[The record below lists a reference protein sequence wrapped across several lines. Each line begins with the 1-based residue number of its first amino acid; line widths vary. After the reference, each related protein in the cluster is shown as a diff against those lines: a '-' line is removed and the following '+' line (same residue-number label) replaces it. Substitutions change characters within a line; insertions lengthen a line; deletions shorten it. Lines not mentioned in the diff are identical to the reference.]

1 MNAFFEE
8 ITANEQTTFSIE
20 QKYRKLTALTDRL
33 IVEMTRDFAA
43 EFTSMSGRLYAL
55 CRATGYEHRT
65 LSLFRKNAAQVA
77 RGILQPNE
85 EDYRYDLKAVCE
97 AVAFLTREPIPEGL
111 RNRIPDHWR
120 PWPGKTD
127 QREFTKKIRITVT
140 GWDEDY
146 IYGTDRENPEDEEIR
161 ARYHQEDG
169 AFDSITEWLY
179 EGAQM
184 NLLSVYFTEEDG
196 LRIALPK
203 LFVLDPDFLI
213 DITAICQCIKPY
225 GTHVLNHLINKFT
238 PAPRSA
244 ALQLGNLAN
253 QFLDACVHDNG
264 LEDKTEE
271 EAYKEALL
279 QSFESSPIEYTTLPD
294 INQSFF
300 EQARKQFHHIREVVR
315 HKFTAEDIDIERQD
329 VQLEPSFLCEAL
341 GLQGRLDLLVNDSS
355 KIVELKSGKAE
366 EFPQISPKEE
376 HALQM
381 ALYKE
386 ILYYNMDVAHDAVQT
401 YLLYSRYPL
410 LYHIR
415 HSNTE
420 LRQAIALRN
429 QMVGLERLLRNG
441 HSREIVG
448 LLDENTLVSAAM
460 RSSKFYQ
467 QYLRKDLVG
476 MIGRLKGMKEIE
488 AEYFHTFLAF
498 MEREQFLSKIGD
510 DQPDSGRGFA
520 EVWNRDTVTK
530 QSNGNILTDLILTP
544 LFDDQGAVTG
554 MNLEMPEYAEDFL
567 PNFRNGDSVLLYER
581 NTEQDSAINKQIFR
595 CQIEEM
601 GTRTV
606 KVRLAYKQ
614 KNAQVFHQQ
623 SRYALEPGYA
633 DSSYAQAYRG
643 LYSLLLAPE
652 ERRALI
658 LGQRKPETDRNIT
671 LNRHFENPETEEI
684 VRKAKQARDY
694 FLLVGPPG
702 TGKTSVALKAM
713 VEELIQETPR
723 QNLLLMAYT
732 NRAVD
737 EICQMLEGLDEHPEY
752 VRIGQELNCEK
763 AYRHRL
769 IKYKIKDAQN
779 RKQIFDLLEPVQI
792 FVGTISSMAGKSEL
806 FELKRFDTAIVDE
819 ASQVLE
825 PQLLPLLC
833 ATTNLPD
840 PNYRS
845 NPCAIRKFI
854 LIGDHKQLP
863 AVVLQNPMRSEV
875 KSEKL
880 KAIGLTNCRNSLF
893 ERLHS
898 LQQLM
903 HTEQDMVAWLHRQG
917 RMHEELSEFVNRSF
931 YNQQLGLVPLPHQT
945 GALNNDYQGDD
956 PWMQMA
962 ATVRMGFIP
971 VVPKEY
977 GENNKVNREEAVV
990 TGQLVEALYRLH
1002 QKEKDW
1008 NPARQIGIIVPFRG
1022 QIAMIRKE
1030 LAARNL
1036 EGYEDITI
1044 DTVER
1049 YQGSQRDVILFS
1061 TTIRQPYQL
1070 EVLST
1075 PVKTEGQWVDRKLN
1089 VAITRARKQFFM
1101 TGNPH
1106 LLERSPSYSQL
1117 IDYMQEKENIQYSFL
1132 KRESRK

>member
-1 MNAFFEE
+1 MNAYFEE
-8 ITANEQTTFSIE
+8 ITALEQAE
-20 QKYRKLTALTDRL
+20 DLLPRKYRKLMGLTDRL
-33 IVEMTRDFAA
+33 ILEMTRDFAA
-43 EFTSMSGRLYAL
+43 EFTSMTGRLYAL
-55 CRATGYEHRT
+55 CQATGYEHRT
-65 LSLFRKNAAQVA
+65 LALFRKNALRVA
-77 RGILQPNE
+77 RGSLVPTA

-97 AVAFLTREPIPEGL
+97 AVAFLTREPIPDFLEKTL
-111 RNRIPDHWR
+111 PAHWR
-120 PWPGKTD
+120 PWPETPAY
-127 QREFTKKIRITVT
+127 REFVKKIRITVT
-140 GWDEDY
+140 GWDEEFV
-146 IYGTDRENPEDEEIR
+146 YGTDRENPDREDIR
-161 ARYHQEDG
+161 ARYRQEDR
-169 AFDSITEWLY
+169 AFDDLPKDLY
-179 EGAQM
+179 EGAQV
-184 NLLSVYFTEEDG
+184 NLLSVYFTEEEG
-196 LRIALPK
+196 KRTAQPK

-213 DITAICQCIKPY
+213 DITAICQCFKPY
-225 GTHVLNHLINKFT
+225 GTHALNHLINKLT

-253 QFLDACVHDNG
+253 QFLDACVHENAQEEKD
-264 LEDKTEE
+264 EE
-271 EAYKEALL
+271 ECYREALL
-279 QSFESSPIEYTTLPD
+279 QSFETSPIEYTTLPD
-294 INQSFF
+294 INQAFF
-300 EQARKQFHHIREVVR
+300 EQAHRQFHNIRDIVR

-355 KIVELKSGKAE
+355 KIVELKSGRTE
-366 EFPQISPKEE
+366 EYPQIRPREE

-386 ILYYNMDVAHDAVQT
+386 ILYYNMDVPHDEVQT

-410 LYHIR
+410 FYHIR
-415 HSNTE
+415 HSNAE
-420 LRQAIALRN
+420 LRQALALRN
-429 QMVGLERLLRNG
+429 RIVTLERMLRNG
-441 HSREIVG
+441 HSREVIG
-448 LLDENTLVSAAM
+448 MLSEDTLVNPAL
-460 RSSKFYQ
+460 RNGKFYQ
-467 QYLRKDLVG
+467 QYLRKDLVNL
-476 MIGRLKGMKEIE
+476 IGHLQHMKEVE

-520 EVWNRDTVTK
+520 EIWNLDTATK
-530 QSNGNILTDLILTP
+530 QSNGNILTDLRLKP
-544 LFDDQGAVTG
+544 LFDEQGVVTG
-554 MNLEMPEYAEDFL
+554 MDLEMPEYDEDFL
-567 PNFRNGDSVLLYER
+567 PNFRAGDSVLLYER
-581 NTEQDSAINKQIFR
+581 NSEQDSAINKQIFR

-601 GTRTV
+601 GTHTV
-606 KVRLAYKQ
+606 RVRLMFKQ
-614 KNAQVFHQQ
+614 KNAQVFHPQ
-623 SRYALEPGYA
+623 SLYALEPGYA

-652 ERRALI
+652 DRRALI
-658 LGQRKPETDRNIT
+658 LGQRKPETDHSVT
-671 LNRHFENPETEEI
+671 LNCSFENPETEEI

-713 VEELIQETPR
+713 VEELIHEQPR

-737 EICQMLEGLDEHPEY
+737 EICQMLEGLDDEPEY
-752 VRIGQELNCEK
+752 VRIGQELNCDK

-769 IKYKIKDAQN
+769 IKYKIRDAQN

-833 ATTNLPD
+833 ATTSLPD
-840 PNYRS
+840 PDYRN

-863 AVVLQNPMRSEV
+863 AVVLQNPLRSEV

-893 ERLHS
+893 ERLHT

-903 HTEQDMVAWLHRQG
+903 HTEEDTVAWLHRQG
-917 RMHEELSEFVNRSF
+917 RMHEELSEFVNQTF
-931 YNQQLGLVPLPHQT
+931 YNHQLGLVPLPHQT
-945 GALNNDYQGDD
+945 GALHVTYQGDD
-956 PWMQMA
+956 PWMRMA

-971 VVPKEY
+971 VVPAEY
-977 GENNKVNREEAVV
+977 SENNKVNREEATVI
-990 TGQLVEALYRLH
+990 GALVEALYRLH
-1002 QKEKDW
+1002 QTEEDW
-1008 NPARQIGIIVPFRG
+1008 NPGRQIGIIVPFRG

-1030 LAARNL
+1030 LANRHL
-1036 EGYEDITI
+1036 EEYENITI

-1070 EVLST
+1070 DVLST

-1101 TGNPH
+1101 TGNPK

-1117 IDYMQEKENIQYSFL
+1117 IEYIEKEQKL
-1132 KRESRK
+1132 

>member
-1 MNAFFEE
+1 MNIYFEE
-8 ITANEQTTFSIE
+8 ITNIE
-20 QKYRKLTALTDRL
+20 KEDLGRSVRYRKLAALTDRL
-33 IVEMTRDFAA
+33 VLELTRDFAA
-43 EFTSMSGRLYAL
+43 EFTSMAGRMYAL
-55 CRATGYEHRT
+55 CRATGYRHH
-65 LSLFRKNAAQVA
+65 SLAVFRKNALRVAQ
-77 RGILQPNE
+77 GSWEPTE

-97 AVAFLTREPIPEGL
+97 AVAFLTREEIPQEL
-111 RNRIPDHWR
+111 AEQLPREWR
-120 PWPGKTD
+120 PRPERTEYRD
-127 QREFTKKIRITVT
+127 FVKKIRITVT
-140 GWDEDY
+140 AWDGDWV
-146 IYGTDRENPEDEEIR
+146 YGVDRDHPEEEIR
-161 ARYHQEDG
+161 ARYRQEDG
-169 AFDSITEWLY
+169 AFDDLPLGLY
-179 EGAQM
+179 EGAQL
-184 NLLSVYFTEEDG
+184 NLLSVYFTEEEG
-196 LRIALPK
+196 QRTALPK
-203 LFVLDPDFLI
+203 LLVLDPDFLI
-213 DITAICQCIKPY
+213 DITAICQCFKPY
-225 GTHVLNHLINKFT
+225 GTHALNHLINKLT

-253 QFLDACVHDNG
+253 QFLDACVHDNPA
-264 LEDKTEE
+264 EERE
-271 EAYKEALL
+271 EAACYQEALL
-279 QSFESSPIEYTTLPD
+279 QSFETSPIEYTTLPD
-294 INQSFF
+294 INQEFF
-300 EQARKQFHHIREVVR
+300 QKAREQFHHIRDMVR
-315 HKFTAEDIDIERQD
+315 NKFTAEDIDIERQD

-355 KIVELKSGKAE
+355 KIVELKSGRTDEYPK
-366 EFPQISPKEE
+366 IKPKEE

-386 ILYYNMDVAHDAVQT
+386 ILYYNMDVPHDAVQT

-420 LRQAIALRN
+420 LRAAMALRN
-429 QMVGLERLLRNG
+429 RIVTLERRLRNG
-441 HSREIVG
+441 QSKEIIG
-448 LLDENTLVSAAM
+448 QLTEETLVDPEIRNS
-460 RSSKFYQ
+460 RFYQ
-467 QYLRKDLVG
+467 QYLRQDLVG
-476 MIGRLKGMKEIE
+476 LISRLKNMQEVE
-488 AEYFHTFLAF
+488 AEYFHAFLAF

-520 EVWNRDTVTK
+520 EIWNRDTATK
-530 QSNGNILTDLILTP
+530 QSNGNILTGLTARP
-544 LFDDQGAVTG
+544 LFDEQGAVTG
-554 MNLEMPEYAEDFL
+554 MDLEMPEYAEDFL

-581 NTEQDSAINKQIFR
+581 NTEEDSAINKQIFR

-601 GTRTV
+601 GPQSVR
-606 KVRLAYKQ
+606 VRLMFKQ
-614 KNAQVFHQQ
+614 KNAQVFHPEAH
-623 SRYALEPGYA
+623 YALEPGYA

-643 LYSLLLAPE
+643 LYSLLLAPP

-658 LGQRKPETDRNIT
+658 LGQRKPETDRSVR
-671 LNRHFENPETEEI
+671 LNRPCANPETEEI

-713 VEELIQETPR
+713 VEELLTESPR

-737 EICQMLEGLDEHPEY
+737 EICQMLEGLESRPEY
-752 VRIGQELNCEK
+752 VRIGQELNCDK

-769 IKYKIKDAQN
+769 IKYKIREAQN

-833 ATTNLPD
+833 ATTSLPD
-840 PNYRS
+840 PAYR
-845 NPCAIRKFI
+845 NQPCAIRKFI

-863 AVVLQNPMRSEV
+863 AVVLQSPQRSEV
-875 KSEKL
+875 HSETL
-880 KAIGLTNCRNSLF
+880 RAIGLTNCRNSLF
-893 ERLHS
+893 ERLHT

-903 HTEQDMVAWLHRQG
+903 HTEEDTVAWLHRQG
-917 RMHEELSEFVNRSF
+917 RMHEELSEFVNLTF
-931 YNQQLGLVPLPHQT
+931 YNRKLGIVPLPHQT
-945 GALNNDYQGDD
+945 GALDVAYEGTD
-956 PWMQMA
+956 PWMRLA

-971 VVPKEY
+971 VVPEEY
-977 GENNKVNREEAVV
+977 GENNKVNREEAAVV
-990 TGQLVEALYRLH
+990 GHLVEALYRLH
-1002 QKEKDW
+1002 EREEDW
-1008 NPARQIGIIVPFRG
+1008 NPGRQIGIIVPFRG
-1022 QIAMIRKE
+1022 QIAMVRKE

-1036 EGYEDITI
+1036 KDYEAITI

-1070 EVLST
+1070 DVLST
-1075 PVKTEGQWVDRKLN
+1075 PVQTEGQWVDRKLN

-1101 TGNPH
+1101 TGNPL
-1106 LLERSPSYSQL
+1106 LLERSPSYSEL
-1117 IDYMQEKENIQYSFL
+1117 IDYIQKRQQKE
-1132 KRESRK
+1132 

>member
-8 ITANEQTTFSIE
+8 ITDNEQTTRQIE

-33 IVEMTRDFAA
+33 IVDRTRDFAA
-43 EFTSMSGRLYAL
+43 EFTSMAGRLYAL
-55 CRATGYEHRT
+55 CQATGYNHRP
-65 LSLFRKNAAQVA
+65 LARFRKHAAEA
-77 RGILQPNE
+77 IRNTACPDE
-85 EDYRYDLKAVCE
+85 EDYRQDLKAVCE
-97 AVAFLTREPIPEGL
+97 AVAFLTREDIPEEL
-111 RNRIPDHWR
+111 QSLLP
-120 PWPGKTD
+120 
-127 QREFTKKIRITVT
+127 REERKVTERKEPQDFVRKIRITVT
-140 GWDEDY
+140 GWDGDFV
-146 IYGTDRENPEDEEIR
+146 YGTDREQPDEEIR
-161 ARYHQEDG
+161 ARYRQEDG
-169 AFDSITEWLY
+169 AFDGLPQWLY
-179 EGAQM
+179 AGAQL
-184 NLLSVYFTEEDG
+184 NLLSVRFTEEEG
-196 LRIALPK
+196 IRTAQPK
-203 LFVLDPDFLI
+203 LLVLDPDFLI

-225 GTHVLNHLINKFT
+225 GTHALNHLINKFT

-264 LEDKTEE
+264 MEEKSEE
-271 EAYKEALL
+271 EGYREALL
-279 QSFESSPIEYTTLPD
+279 QSFETSPIEYTTLPD
-294 INQSFF
+294 INQAFF
-300 EQARKQFHHIREVVR
+300 EQARKQFHHIRDVVR
-315 HKFTAEDIDIERQD
+315 HKFSAEEIDIERQD

-341 GLQGRLDLLVNDSS
+341 GLQGRLDLLVQDSS

-366 EFPQISPKEE
+366 EYPQIRPKEE

-386 ILYYNMDVAHDAVQT
+386 ILYYNMGVAHDDVQT

-415 HSNTE
+415 HSNSE
-420 LRQAIALRN
+420 LRQAMALRN
-429 QMVGLERLLRNG
+429 DMVGLERLLRNG
-441 HSREIVG
+441 HSKEVTEQLQEEILVDPTVRNTRFYRE
-448 LLDENTLVSAAM
+448 
-460 RSSKFYQ
+460 
-467 QYLRKDLVG
+467 YLRKDL
-476 MIGRLKGMKEIE
+476 MDLIGHLKNMKEVE

-520 EVWNRDTVTK
+520 EIWNRDTVTK
-530 QSNGNILTDLILTP
+530 QSNGNILTGLKP
-544 LFDDQGAVTG
+544 EPVFDDQGAVTG
-554 MNLEMPEYAEDFL
+554 MNLEMPVYAEDFL
-567 PNFRNGDSVLLYER
+567 PNFRAGDSVLLYER
-581 NTEQDSAINKQIFR
+581 NSEEDSAINKQIFR

-601 GTRTV
+601 GTRYI

-614 KNAQVFHQQ
+614 KNARVFHLQAH
-623 SRYALEPGYA
+623 YALEPGYA
-633 DSSYAQAYRG
+633 DSSYTQAYRG

-658 LGQRKPETDRNIT
+658 LGQRKPETDRSIT

-684 VRKAKQARDY
+684 VRKAKQAKDY

-713 VEELIQETPR
+713 VQELISETPK

-737 EICQMLEGLDEHPEY
+737 EICQMLEGLDEKPEY

-769 IKYKIKDAQN
+769 IKYKIREAQN

-833 ATTNLPD
+833 AKTSLPD
-840 PNYRS
+840 PQYRN

-863 AVVLQNPMRSEV
+863 AVVLQNPARSEV
-875 KSEKL
+875 HHEAL
-880 KAIGLTNCRNSLF
+880 RAIGLTNCRNSLF
-893 ERLHS
+893 ERWHT

-903 HTEQDMVAWLHRQG
+903 HTEQDTVAWLHRQG
-917 RMHEELSEFVNRSF
+917 RMHEELSEFVNRMF
-931 YNQQLGLVPLPHQT
+931 YNHQLGLVPLPHQT
-945 GALNNDYQGDD
+945 GKLPSTYRGDD
-956 PWMQMA
+956 PWMRMA
-962 ATVRMGFIP
+962 ATVRLGFIP
-971 VVPKEY
+971 VIPRE
-977 GENNKVNREEAVV
+977 GSENNKVNREEATV
-990 TGQLVEALYRLH
+990 TGQIVEALYRLH
-1002 QKEKDW
+1002 GQEKDW

-1075 PVKTEGQWVDRKLN
+1075 PVLTEGQWVDRKLN
-1089 VAITRARKQFFM
+1089 VAITRARKQFFI

-1106 LLERSPSYSQL
+1106 LLERSPAYSQL
-1117 IDYMQEKENIQYSFL
+1117 LDYIRKQEQEKESEYH
-1132 KRESRK
+1132 

>member
-1 MNAFFEE
+1 MNTFFEE
-8 ITANEQTTFSIE
+8 IIDNEQGNRPTE
-20 QKYRKLTALTDRL
+20 HKYRKLTALTERL
-33 IVEMTRDFAA
+33 ALELTRDFAA
-43 EFTSMSGRLYAL
+43 EFTSMTGRIYAL
-55 CRATGYEHRT
+55 CKATGYEHRT
-65 LSLFRKNAAQVA
+65 LALFRKNALRVAQ
-77 RGILQPNE
+77 GTYHPSE

-97 AVAFLTREPIPEGL
+97 AVAFLTREPIPERL
-111 RNRIPDHWR
+111 NALLPDHWR
-120 PWPGKTD
+120 PWPDKTEY
-127 QREFTKKIRITVT
+127 QEFVKRIRITVT
-140 GWDEDY
+140 AWDEDFV
-146 IYGTDRENPEDEEIR
+146 YGTDQEHPDGEDIR
-161 ARYHQEDG
+161 ARYRQEDG
-169 AFDSITEWLY
+169 AFDGLAEGLY
-179 EGAQM
+179 EGAQL
-184 NLLSVYFTEEDG
+184 NLLSVYFTEEEG
-196 LRIALPK
+196 KRTACPK
-203 LFVLDPDFLI
+203 LLVLDPDFLI
-213 DITAICQCIKPY
+213 DITAICQCFKPY
-225 GTHVLNHLINKFT
+225 GTHALNHLINKFM

-264 LEDKTEE
+264 QEEKSEE
-271 EAYKEALL
+271 ECYREALL
-279 QSFESSPIEYTTLPD
+279 QSFETSPIEYTTLPD
-294 INQSFF
+294 INQAFF
-300 EQARKQFHHIREVVR
+300 EQAKKQFHHIREVVR
-315 HKFTAEDIDIERQD
+315 HKFTAEDIDIEKQD

-355 KIVELKSGKAE
+355 KIVELKSGRTE
-366 EFPQISPKEE
+366 EYPQIRPKAE

-386 ILYYNMDVAHDAVQT
+386 ILYYNMDVPHDAVQT

-420 LRQAIALRN
+420 LRQALALRN
-429 QMVGLERLLRNG
+429 QIVALERLLRNG
-441 HSREIVG
+441 HSQEIINR
-448 LLDENTLVSAAM
+448 LDENMLVDPVM
-460 RSSKFYQ
+460 RNSKFYQ
-467 QYLRKDLVG
+467 QYLRKDLMGVV
-476 MIGRLKGMKEIE
+476 GRLKGMQEVE

-520 EVWNRDTVTK
+520 EIWNQDTATK
-530 QSNGNILTDLILTP
+530 QSNGNILIDLKPEP
-544 LFDDQGAVTG
+544 LFDEQGAVTG
-554 MNLEMPEYAEDFL
+554 MNLEMPDYEEDFL
-567 PNFRNGDSVLLYER
+567 PNFRAGDSVLLYER
-581 NTEQDSAINKQIFR
+581 NSEQDSAINKQIFR

-601 GTRTV
+601 GTRII
-606 KVRLAYKQ
+606 KVRLAFKQ
-614 KNAQVFHQQ
+614 KNAQVFQLQ
-623 SRYALEPGYA
+623 SHYALEPGYA

-643 LYSLLLAPE
+643 LYSLLLAPA

-658 LGQRKPETDRNIT
+658 LGQRKPETDPHIK
-671 LNRHFENPETEEI
+671 LNSTFPNPETEQI
-684 VRKAKQARDY
+684 VRQAKQAKDY

-713 VEELIQETPR
+713 VEEFIRETPK

-737 EICQMLEGLDEHPEY
+737 EICQMLEGLDERPEY

-763 AYRHRL
+763 AYRNRL
-769 IKYKIKDAQN
+769 IKYKIREAQN
-779 RKQIFDLLEPVQI
+779 RKQIFDLLDPVQI

-833 ATTNLPD
+833 ATTSLPD
-840 PNYRS
+840 PNYRN

-863 AVVLQNPMRSEV
+863 AVVLQKPERSEV
-875 KSEKL
+875 RSEQL
-880 KAIGLTNCRNSLF
+880 RAIGLTNCRNSLF

-898 LQQLM
+898 LQQLL
-903 HTEQDMVAWLHRQG
+903 HTEKDTVAWLHRQG
-917 RMHEELSEFVNRSF
+917 RMHEELSEFVNHSF

-945 GALNNDYQGDD
+945 GTLDIPYEGTN
-956 PWMQMA
+956 PWMKMA
-962 ATVRMGFIP
+962 ARKRMELIP
-971 VVPKEY
+971 VVPTEPS
-977 GENNKVNREEAVV
+977 ENNKVNREEAAV
-990 TGQLVEALYRLH
+990 TGNIVEALYRLH
-1002 QKEKDW
+1002 EKEKDW
-1008 NPARQIGIIVPFRG
+1008 SPARQIGIIVPFRG

-1030 LAARNL
+1030 LAARRL
-1036 EGYEDITI
+1036 EGYENITI

-1070 EVLST
+1070 DVLST
-1075 PVKTEGQWVDRKLN
+1075 PVLTEGQWIDRKLN

-1117 IDYMQEKENIQYSFL
+1117 LDYIR
-1132 KRESRK
+1132 KRNPQMPS